1 MKSKKWSR
9 NFDWRRCY
17 RVIVVL
23 SHFLCKR
30 AKRPWW
36 QVKKVPDIQKIA
48 TKSFFG
54 SILFGKVEG
63 EKFSFSACTLI
74 HTYIHT
80 YIHKYI
86 HKSAVKSDH
95 TFLLLA
101 SDSYGQVSLDR
112 SQIVDVVDQTGRD
125 WWKVSD
131 AMGRQGYY
139 PSHYLKII

>member
-1 MKSKKWSR
+1 MFVSV
-9 NFDWRRCY
+9 N
-17 RVIVVL
+17 IL
-23 SHFLCKR
+23 SHPESLNTEYSLSPGFTGS
-30 AKRPWW
+30 
-36 QVKKVPDIQKIA
+36 QKY
-48 TKSFFG
+48 
-54 SILFGKVEG
+54 VV
-63 EKFSFSACTLI
+63 
-74 HTYIHT
+74 
-80 YIHKYI
+80 

-95 TFLLLA
+95 TFFLLA

>member
-1 MKSKKWSR
+1 MFVCIGQHFVTPGEPKYGVLTTHSLRGSR
-9 NFDWRRCY
+9 
-17 RVIVVL
+17 V
-23 SHFLCKR
+23 
-30 AKRPWW
+30 
-36 QVKKVPDIQKIA
+36 
-48 TKSFFG
+48 
-54 SILFGKVEG
+54 
-63 EKFSFSACTLI
+63 
-74 HTYIHT
+74 
-80 YIHKYI
+80 HKYV

-95 TFLLLA
+95 TFFLLQA